1 MIRDLEANHCPGEM
15 FSKKAGKLQ
24 TQLSKKKIRPNCYK
38 KERSHILK
46 KRLLAASVK

>member
-1 MIRDLEANHCPGEM
+1 MMRDLEANHCPGEM
-15 FSKKAGKLQ
+15 FSEKGGKITNSVIQ
-24 TQLSKKKIRPNCYK
+24 KIRPNCYK